1 MYKTNR
7 LLLARP
13 HAFNAFKNG
22 LLTEKRKKKTLT
34 LVIKHLLL
42 LIFLMITC
50 EHTTNRQPFPSP
62 VPSIHPNARTHTHT
76 HSIHTCSPFPF
87 LTCSPT
93 QVSRLKKCLCLPLQS
108 TDTLPLQKSNDHEVS
123 YTLSGRVA
131 GRQGRWR

>member
-7 LLLARP
+7 LLVAHP

-22 LLTEKRKKKTLT
+22 LLTEKHTLT
-34 LVIKHLLL
+34 LVIKHLLF

-62 VPSIHPNARTHTHT
+62 DPSIHP
-76 HSIHTCSPFPF
+76 HSIHTCSLLPLPHV
-87 LTCSPT
+87 LTDPS
-93 QVSRLKKCLCLPLQS
+93 LEAKKCLCSPLQS

-123 YTLSGRVA
+123 YALSGRVA
-131 GRQGRWR
+131 GR